1 MHTAIIIDDSKTS
14 RSVLRTI
21 LEKNGYEIVAEA
33 ANGEEGFEKYCDLHP
48 DFVTLDI
55 TMPVLDGIYRR
66 TCLWLQPEHDRY
78 KLCKRCEK
86 YDFCGSDRRSRRNG
100 CPDPSVCKSS

>member
-33 ANGEEGFEKYCDLHP
+33 ANGEEGFEKY
-48 DFVTLDI
+48 
-55 TMPVLDGIYRR
+55 
-66 TCLWLQPEHDRY
+66 
-78 KLCKRCEK
+78 
-86 YDFCGSDRRSRRNG
+86 
-100 CPDPSVCKSS
+100 

>member
-33 ANGEEGFEKYCDLHP
+33 ANGEEGKMVDAIKLGAAE
-48 DFVTLDI
+48 FVTKPFETDQI
-55 TMPVLDGIYRR
+55 ISII
-66 TCLWLQPEHDRY
+66 ESI
-78 KLCKRCEK
+78 EE
-86 YDFCGSDRRSRRNG
+86 
-100 CPDPSVCKSS
+100 

>member
-33 ANGEEGFEKYCDLHP
+33 ANGEEGFEKYCDLH
-48 DFVTLDI
+48 
-55 TMPVLDGIYRR
+55 
-66 TCLWLQPEHDRY
+66 
-78 KLCKRCEK
+78 
-86 YDFCGSDRRSRRNG
+86 S
-100 CPDPSVCKSS
+100 